1 MKRSVLVVGLGSIGQ
16 RHARNLRTLL
26 GEDLLLSALRSH
38 RPGAAPN
45 SEESQFA
52 NDPAVDC
59 NGGVFYDLDEAL
71 AARPE
76 IVIVAN
82 PTSLH
87 VATASAAVRAGAS
100 VFIEKPISHDLT
112 GVAEFAA
119 LVEERNA
126 TVAIGCQFRCHPAL
140 IELKTRLD
148 EGALGQLISAHAE
161 QAEYLPSYHPS
172 EDYRKSYAARSDLGG
187 GVVLTQIHELDYLH
201 WLFGVPRTI
210 YAVGG
215 RTGNLEID
223 VEDNVDALLGY
234 GKNERPLSVHIHL
247 DYLQPRPRRRCRVVG
262 EDGSIEID
270 LLAPLLIWTDARGKI
285 RMEEDYS
292 WLTRSWLF
300 LEEMR
305 HFLDAVQH
313 NTPVQVDL
321 AHANDTLRMAV
332 AVRESMRSGLPEH
345 LDGPG

>member
-1 MKRSVLVVGLGSIGQ
+1 MKRRVLVVGLGSIGQ

-26 GEDLLLSALRSH
+26 GEDLLLSALRSR
-38 RPGAAPN
+38 RPEAAPD
-45 SEESQFA
+45 SESRAA

-59 NGGVFYDLDEAL
+59 NGGVFYGLDEAL

-87 VATASAAVRAGAS
+87 LAAASAAVRAGAS

-148 EGALGQLISAHAE
+148 QGALGQIISAHAE
-161 QAEYLPSYHPS
+161 QGEYLPSYHPS
-172 EDYRKSYAARSDLGG
+172 EDYRESYAARSDLGG
-187 GVVLTQIHELDYLH
+187 GVILTQIHELDYLH
-201 WLFGVPRTI
+201 WLFGVPQTV
-210 YAVGG
+210 YAHGG

-223 VEDNVDALLGY
+223 VEDNVDAILGY
-234 GKNERPLSVHIHL
+234 GKDERPLSVHVHL
-247 DYLQPRPRRRCRVVG
+247 DYLQRQPRRRCRVVG

-270 LLAPLLIWTDARGKI
+270 LLAPSLVWTDAQGEI

-313 NTPVQVDL
+313 DTPVQVDL
-321 AHANDTLRMAV
+321 AHASDTLRMAV
-332 AVRESMRSGLPEH
+332 AVRESMRSGLPQH
-345 LDGPG
+345 LDGSA

>member
-1 MKRSVLVVGLGSIGQ
+1 M
-16 RHARNLRTLL
+16 
-26 GEDLLLSALRSH
+26 LSAYRSR
-38 RPGAAPN
+38 RPDAATN
-45 SEESQFA
+45 SEGSQVA
-52 NDPAVDC
+52 NDPAVECD
-59 NGGVFYDLDEAL
+59 GGVFYDLDEAL

-87 VATASAAVRAGAS
+87 LATASAAVRAGAS

-126 TVAIGCQFRCHPAL
+126 TVAVGLQFRCHPAL
-140 IELKTRLD
+140 IDLKTRLND
-148 EGALGQLISAHAE
+148 GALGQLISVHAE

-187 GVVLTQIHELDYLH
+187 GVILTQIHELDYLH
-201 WLFGVPRTI
+201 WLFGLPRTV
-210 YAVGG
+210 YGVGG
-215 RTGNLEID
+215 RTGSLEID
-223 VEDNVDALLGY
+223 VEDNVDAVLGY
-234 GKNERPLSVHIHL
+234 GKNERPLSVHVHL
-247 DYLQPRPRRRCRVVG
+247 DYLQRLPRRRCRVVG
-262 EDGSIEID
+262 EDGTIEID
-270 LLAPLLIWTDARGKI
+270 LLAPSLAWTDARGEM

-321 AHANDTLRMAV
+321 AHAIDTLRIAV
-332 AVRESMRSGLPEH
+332 AVRESMRSGLPQH
-345 LDGPG
+345 LDGPE